1 MVSHCRNIASHDY
14 RQPTHCLQL
23 LAPSWK
29 FEHKQTERQ
38 TSNMQMKNRPQVWK
52 SSELS
57 HGWRRSP
64 FNLQPLVWHGVFWE
78 LVLKWRWWLQCDWQT
93 GIRGKL
99 RQSRTIICGEAAVRG
114 VHDGLREHPGGTS
127 RLKVRLRSC
136 RQAGRDKG
144 FAQSDELPKKWEEYC
159 ADTAFTRT
167 PVSGYDFAIY
177 SVKCEGTNEES
188 PKDYYSWKKI
198 RNPKWG
204 IFPLGLI
211 KYLEKKKKSTA
222 WV

>member
-64 FNLQPLVWHGVFWE
+64 FNLQALVWHGVFWE

-127 RLKVRLRSC
+127 RLKVRLWSC

-144 FAQSDELPKKWEEYC
+144 FAQRDELPKKWEKYC

-177 SVKCEGTNEES
+177 SVKCGGTNEES
-188 PKDYYSWKKI
+188 PKDYYSWKKSAI
-198 RNPKWG
+198 QSEEFSPWD
-204 IFPLGLI
+204 
-211 KYLEKKKKSTA
+211 
-222 WV
+222 